1 VTLLNKLIQNEMM
14 KLLAKKRLI
23 VIAVIVAVLVGLFT
37 YAQYKQSLERQE
49 KLGTTDWRASVQTSI
64 IDITNRLSS
73 SGMSDDS
80 RERMQ
85 ITLKQQQY
93 YLDHDINPSEP
104 GAPTFMRIFIENS
117 GMMLIPLLVIVI
129 ASDLVSSEHTL
140 GSIKLLLTRPVQ
152 RWRILVSKYISLLL
166 AISIIMAI
174 VGILSFLLSGIVF
187 GYKGMD
193 APVITGFSAQ
203 AGNLDISRVRMI
215 SQWKFLLMD
224 FGLVWFV
231 AVVVGTLSFMLSV
244 LIRSTAAGMGIM
256 LAALVSGS
264 ILSTMVSSWESAKY
278 LFMVN
283 LNLTGYLSGIAPPI
297 EGMTLL
303 FSISVLVVWWLLA
316 LLISFFVFTRQDV
329 Y

>member
-1 VTLLNKLIQNEMM
+1 MNRLVQNEMM

-73 SGMSDDS
+73 SGMSDDT

-129 ASDLVSSEHTL
+129 ASDLVSSEHSL

-224 FGLVWFV
+224 FGLAWFV

-264 ILSTMVSSWESAKY
+264 ILSTMISSWESAKY

>member
-1 VTLLNKLIQNEMM
+1 MNRLVQNEMM

-73 SGMSDDS
+73 SGMSDDI

-129 ASDLVSSEHTL
+129 ASDLVSSEHSL

-224 FGLVWFV
+224 FGLAWFV

-264 ILSTMVSSWESAKY
+264 ILSTMISSWESAKY

>member
-1 VTLLNKLIQNEMM
+1 
-14 KLLAKKRLI
+14 
-23 VIAVIVAVLVGLFT
+23 
-37 YAQYKQSLERQE
+37 
-49 KLGTTDWRASVQTSI
+49 
-64 IDITNRLSS
+64 
-73 SGMSDDS
+73 
-80 RERMQ
+80 
-85 ITLKQQQY
+85 
-93 YLDHDINPSEP
+93 
-104 GAPTFMRIFIENS
+104 
-117 GMMLIPLLVIVI
+117 
-129 ASDLVSSEHTL
+129 
-140 GSIKLLLTRPVQ
+140 
-152 RWRILVSKYISLLL
+152 
-166 AISIIMAI
+166 
-174 VGILSFLLSGIVF
+174 
-187 GYKGMD
+187 MD

-203 AGNLDISRVRMI
+203 AGNLDTSHVRMI

-303 FSISVLVVWWLLA
+303 FSISVLAIWWLLA
-316 LLISFFVFTRQDV
+316 LFVSFFVFTRQDV

>member
-1 VTLLNKLIQNEMM
+1 MNKLVQNEMM

-73 SGMSDDS
+73 SGMSDDT

-129 ASDLVSSEHTL
+129 ASDLVSSEHSL

-224 FGLVWFV
+224 FGLAWFV

-264 ILSTMVSSWESAKY
+264 ILSTMISSWESAKY

>member
-1 VTLLNKLIQNEMM
+1 MM

-73 SGMSDDS
+73 SGMSDDT

-224 FGLVWFV
+224 FGLAWFV

-256 LAALVSGS
+256 LGCPRFRFHFKYNGFIMGICQIFIYGQFKSNWIFKWNRSTHRRDDLTLFNKRLGRVVAFSPPY
-264 ILSTMVSSWESAKY
+264 ILLCFYKA
-278 LFMVN
+278 
-283 LNLTGYLSGIAPPI
+283 GC
-297 EGMTLL
+297 LL
-303 FSISVLVVWWLLA
+303 KK
-316 LLISFFVFTRQDV
+316 
-329 Y
+329 

>member
-1 VTLLNKLIQNEMM
+1 MM

-73 SGMSDDS
+73 SGMSDDF

-129 ASDLVSSEHTL
+129 ASDLVSSEHSL

-203 AGNLDISRVRMI
+203 AGNLDTSHVRMI

-316 LLISFFVFTRQDV
+316 LFISFFVFTRQDV

>member
-1 VTLLNKLIQNEMM
+1 MNKLVQNEMM

>member
-1 VTLLNKLIQNEMM
+1 MNRLVQNEMM

-73 SGMSDDS
+73 SGMSDDI

-129 ASDLVSSEHTL
+129 ASDLVSSEHSL

-224 FGLVWFV
+224 FGLAWFV

-264 ILSTMVSSWESAKY
+264 ILSTMISSWESAKY

-303 FSISVLVVWWLLA
+303 FSISVLVMWWLLA

>member
-1 VTLLNKLIQNEMM
+1 MTLLNKLVQNEMM

-73 SGMSDDS
+73 SGMSDDT

-129 ASDLVSSEHTL
+129 ASDLVSSEHSL

-231 AVVVGTLSFMLSV
+231 AIVVGTLSFMLSV

-264 ILSTMVSSWESAKY
+264 ILSTMISSWESAKY

>member
-1 VTLLNKLIQNEMM
+1 MM

-129 ASDLVSSEHTL
+129 ASDLVSSEHSL

-203 AGNLDISRVRMI
+203 AGNLDTSHVRMI

-283 LNLTGYLSGIAPPI
+283 LNLTGI
-297 EGMTLL
+297 
-303 FSISVLVVWWLLA
+303 
-316 LLISFFVFTRQDV
+316 
-329 Y
+329 